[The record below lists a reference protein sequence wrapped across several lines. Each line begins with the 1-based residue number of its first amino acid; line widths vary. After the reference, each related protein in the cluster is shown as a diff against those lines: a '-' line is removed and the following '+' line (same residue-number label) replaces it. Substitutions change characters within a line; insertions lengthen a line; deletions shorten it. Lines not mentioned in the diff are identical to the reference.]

1 MGSKQKKNS
10 NSFLVQGAI
19 LGAAGI
25 ITKIIGL
32 AYRIPLVNILGDEGQ
47 GFYGF
52 AFEIYAIALL
62 LTSYSLPLAVS
73 KLVSARVTKGE
84 RRNAFK
90 VFKAAM
96 IFATIVGVAISAIIY
111 LGSDF
116 ISETIMTAPLSTYAL
131 KVLAPGLLIVAI
143 LGVIRGYFQ
152 GMGTMTPTAV
162 SQIIEQL
169 VNAVVSIIGAS
180 YLFKM
185 GEKAAKSNG
194 NALLGPAYG
203 AAGGTIGTVVG
214 AAAALL
220 FVLFVLYA
228 YMRVI
233 KKQLRMDR
241 TRKREEYSEIFPILM
256 LTIAPVIMSTVIYN
270 ISQVLDQ
277 MLFTKI
283 MSVQG
288 HAVADYMSLLGM
300 FTGKYNTLKSVPL
313 VVANAFGASVIPSLT
328 AAITEGNRPLIHRR
342 IHMATRFSMIVAMPS
357 FVGFLV
363 LAEPILNLLYR
374 GDNKTAAM
382 MLRIGA
388 ITVVFSCLSTVMNA
402 ILQGL
407 NKMSA
412 PVKNAAIS
420 LGVHLVLTF
429 LMLVMLKWNIYAVI
443 VGDVIFSIIMCAL
456 NAKSI
461 RDAIAYVQEKKMT
474 FVIPGIAAMIMGVAG
489 FLVHLIL
496 DLFIGGRIATII
508 ALLVA
513 VVVYGAALLMLGGL
527 TKEEIL
533 NMPKGR
539 LIVNVCKKLHLLKE
553 DV

>member
-96 IFATIVGVAISAIIY
+96 IFATVVGTLISTIIY
-111 LGSDF
+111 FGADF
-116 ISETIMTAPLSTYAL
+116 IAETIMTAPLSSYAL
-131 KVLAPGLLIVAI
+131 KVLAPGLLVVAV

-152 GMGTMTPTAV
+152 GMGTMMPTAI

-185 GEKAAKSNG
+185 GVKAAKNNG
-194 NALLGPAYG
+194 NPLLGPAYG
-203 AAGGTIGTVVG
+203 AAGGTLGTVIG
-214 AAAALL
+214 AAAALF

-233 KKQLRMDR
+233 KRQLRMDH
-241 TRKREEYSEIFPILM
+241 TRKREEYQEIFPILM

-270 ISQVLDQ
+270 VSQVLDQ

-288 HAVADYMSLLGM
+288 HAVADYMSQLGM

-363 LAEPILNLLYR
+363 LAEPILNLLYS
-374 GDNKTAAM
+374 GDNKMAAM

-388 ITVVFSCLSTVMNA
+388 VTVVFSCLSTVMNA

-412 PVKNAAIS
+412 PVKNAAVS
-420 LGVHLVLTF
+420 LAVHLVLTF
-429 LMLVMLKWNIYAVI
+429 LMLVMLKWNIYAI
-443 VGDVIFSIIMCAL
+443 ILGDVIFSIIMCVL
-456 NAKSI
+456 NARSI
-461 RDAIAYVQEKKMT
+461 RDAISYIQEKKMT
-474 FVIPGIAAMIMGVAG
+474 FLIPGIAAAIMGAAG

-496 DLFIGGRIATII
+496 DLFIGGRIATIL
-508 ALLVA
+508 ALLA
-513 VVVYGAALLMLGGL
+513 AMVVYGAALLMLGGL
-527 TKEEIL
+527 TEDEIL
-533 NMPKGR
+533 TLPKGK
-539 LIVNVCKKLHLLKE
+539 LIVRLCKKLHLLKDFE
-553 DV
+553 